1 MDNKKMVPQKKI
13 NSIEENTKYLRIDQ
27 EYSLN
32 WNKNL
37 QKLFGYTFI
46 FIIID
51 LILQDY
57 LF

>member
-1 MDNKKMVPQKKI
+1 MDNKKMVPQKKL

>member
-1 MDNKKMVPQKKI
+1 MDNKKMVPQKKL

-37 QKLFGYTFI
+37 
-46 FIIID
+46 
-51 LILQDY
+51 
-57 LF
+57 

>member
-1 MDNKKMVPQKKI
+1 MDNKKMVPQKKLS
-13 NSIEENTKYLRIDQ
+13 SIEENTKYLRIDQ